1 MKKLILI
8 ISMALASSL
17 TFAQEN
23 TRQTYITDGSET
35 LYIIDG
41 VVSLKTAADELP
53 SDAIKNMN
61 IVSGI
66 DKVVIITTK
75 EGRVISGRV
84 VDTEGKPIIGVAV
97 LSPKTHNGVVTDMD
111 GHFQMSLPAGEAFL
125 TFKMIDYPSKTVQ
138 VDKTDLGDI
147 VMDKNAIENVVVVKY
162 SEEEGTISVRGE
174 KKSGSNPLFLVKSAN
189 GDTKKVDNLDSIS
202 PADIKTMNVYKDN
215 SVEQFKKYG
224 DTSNGVV
231 LVELK

>member
-8 ISMALASSL
+8 ISMALASSIV
-17 TFAQEN
+17 FAQEH
-23 TRQTYITDGSET
+23 TRQTQIIDGSNT

-61 IVSGI
+61 IVTGI

-75 EGRVISGRV
+75 EGRVVSGRV

-97 LSPKTHNGVVTDMD
+97 LSPKTHNGVVTDME
-111 GHFQMSLPAGEAFL
+111 GRFQINLPAGEAFL

-138 VDKTDLGDI
+138 VDKSDLGDI
-147 VMDKNAIENVVVVKY
+147 VMDKNATQDVVV
-162 SEEEGTISVRGE
+162 ISARGE
-174 KKSGSNPLFLVKSAN
+174 KKAGAEPLYLVKYAN
-189 GDTKKVDNLDSIS
+189 GKVKKVDSLDSIS
-202 PADIKTMNVYKDN
+202 PSDIKTMNVFKDK

-224 DTSNGVV
+224 DTTNGVV

>member
-17 TFAQEN
+17 AFAQEH
-23 TRQTYITDGSET
+23 TRQTHIIDGSNT

-61 IVSGI
+61 IVTGI

-75 EGRVISGRV
+75 EGRVVSGRV

-97 LSPKTHNGVVTDMD
+97 LSPKTHNGVVTDME
-111 GHFQMSLPAGEAFL
+111 GRFQMNLPAGETFL

-138 VDKTDLGDI
+138 VDKSDLGDI
-147 VMDKNAIENVVVVKY
+147 VMDKNATQDVVV
-162 SEEEGTISVRGE
+162 ISARGE
-174 KKSGSNPLFLVKSAN
+174 KKAGAEPLFLVKYAN
-189 GDTKKVDNLDSIS
+189 GKVKKVDSLDSIS
-202 PADIKTMNVYKDN
+202 PSDIKTMNVFKDK

-224 DTSNGVV
+224 DTTNGVV

>member
-17 TFAQEN
+17 AFAQEH
-23 TRQTYITDGSET
+23 TRQTHIIDGSNT

-61 IVSGI
+61 IVTGI

-75 EGRVISGRV
+75 EGRVVSGRV

-97 LSPKTHNGVVTDMD
+97 LSPKTHNGVVTDME
-111 GHFQMSLPAGEAFL
+111 GRFQMNLPAGEAFL

-138 VDKTDLGDI
+138 VDKSDLGDI
-147 VMDKNAIENVVVVKY
+147 VMDKNATQDVVV
-162 SEEEGTISVRGE
+162 ISARGE
-174 KKSGSNPLFLVKSAN
+174 KKAGAEPLYLVKYAN
-189 GDTKKVDNLDSIS
+189 GKVKKVDSLDSIS
-202 PADIKTMNVYKDN
+202 PSDIKTMNVFKDK

-224 DTSNGVV
+224 DTSSGVV

>member
-1 MKKLILI
+1 
-8 ISMALASSL
+8 MALASSIA
-17 TFAQEN
+17 FAQEH
-23 TRQTYITDGSET
+23 TRQTHIIDGSNT

-75 EGRVISGRV
+75 DGRVISGRV
-84 VDTEGKPIIGVAV
+84 VDTEGRPMMGVAV
-97 LSPKTHNGVVTDMD
+97 LSPKTHNGVVTDID
-111 GHFQMSLPAGEAFL
+111 GHFQMNLPAGEAFL
-125 TFKMIDYPSKTVQ
+125 TFTMIDYPSKTIQ
-138 VDKTDLGDI
+138 VDKADLGDI
-147 VMDKNAIENVVVVKY
+147 VMDKNAPQDVVV
-162 SEEEGTISVRGE
+162 ISARGE
-174 KKSGSNPLFLVKSAN
+174 KMPDGDPLCIIKKPDGEISKGS
-189 GDTKKVDNLDSIS
+189 LDSIT
-202 PADIKTMNVYKDN
+202 PDQIKSIHVLKDN

-224 DTSNGVV
+224 DTSNGVI

>member
-17 TFAQEN
+17 AFAQEH
-23 TRQTYITDGSET
+23 TRQTHIIDGSNT

-61 IVSGI
+61 IVTGI

-75 EGRVISGRV
+75 EGRVVSGRV

-111 GHFQMSLPAGEAFL
+111 GRFQMNLPAGEAFL
-125 TFKMIDYPSKTVQ
+125 TFTMIDYPSKTVQ
-138 VDKTDLGDI
+138 VDNSDLGDI
-147 VMDKNAIENVVVVKY
+147 VMDKNATQDVVV
-162 SEEEGTISVRGE
+162 ISARGE
-174 KKSGSNPLFLVKSAN
+174 KKAGAEPLFLVKYAN
-189 GDTKKVDNLDSIS
+189 GKVKKVDSLDSIS
-202 PADIKTMNVYKDN
+202 PSDIKTMNVFKDK

-224 DTSNGVV
+224 DTTNGVV

>member
-17 TFAQEN
+17 AFAQEH
-23 TRQTYITDGSET
+23 TRQTHIIDGSNT

-61 IVSGI
+61 IVTGI

-75 EGRVISGRV
+75 EGRVVSGRV

-97 LSPKTHNGVVTDMD
+97 LSPKTHNGVVTDME
-111 GHFQMSLPAGEAFL
+111 GRFQMNLPAGEAFL

-138 VDKTDLGDI
+138 VDKSDLGDI
-147 VMDKNAIENVVVVKY
+147 VMDKNATQDVVV
-162 SEEEGTISVRGE
+162 ISARGE
-174 KKSGSNPLFLVKSAN
+174 KKAGAEPLYLVKYAN
-189 GDTKKVDNLDSIS
+189 GKVKKVDSLDSIS
-202 PADIKTMNVYKDN
+202 PSDIKTMNVFKDK

-224 DTSNGVV
+224 DTTNGVV